1 MFFPSNPYIQ
11 LFSYMN
17 LADSIGCL
25 HIQLKRSISIIA
37 RTSGH
42 LEPRTSG
49 EASLRDYVA
58 SAMKFRR
65 EHPAMWRGTPTFRRE
80 RVADADVLIVD
91 KTDAQT
97 GDRVVIVFSDKD
109 TTVPLIGLKQAVD
122 VDAWRPEFVAIIG
135 PEAKRK

>member
-1 MFFPSNPYIQ
+1 
-11 LFSYMN
+11 
-17 LADSIGCL
+17 
-25 HIQLKRSISIIA
+25 
-37 RTSGH
+37 
-42 LEPRTSG
+42 
-49 EASLRDYVA
+49 
-58 SAMKFRR
+58 
-65 EHPAMWRGTPTFRRE
+65 MWRGTPTFRRE

-97 GDRVVIVFSDKD
+97 GDRVVIIFSDKD